1 MIALCL
7 GMAGS
12 VWATLPLQSFTLAW
26 QHTVE
31 KVLWEED
38 YRLSERGLLLE
49 EARVRGSGAGME
61 IPEGAVLRDG
71 AWHYHRGVPPLQPL
85 RLG

>member
-1 MIALCL
+1 
-7 GMAGS
+7 MAGS

-38 YRLSERGLLLE
+38 YRLSERGLL
-49 EARVRGSGAGME
+49 
-61 IPEGAVLRDG
+61 
-71 AWHYHRGVPPLQPL
+71 
-85 RLG
+85 

>member
-26 QHTVE
+26 Q
-31 KVLWEED
+31 
-38 YRLSERGLLLE
+38 
-49 EARVRGSGAGME
+49 
-61 IPEGAVLRDG
+61 
-71 AWHYHRGVPPLQPL
+71 
-85 RLG
+85 

>member
-38 YRLSERGLLLE
+38 YRLSERGLLLD
-49 EARVRGSGAGME
+49 RSAG
-61 IPEGAVLRDG
+61 P
-71 AWHYHRGVPPLQPL
+71 
-85 RLG
+85 